1 MHRFYVD
8 GCSASDKSIRITGE
22 DVNHILNVLRLGVN
36 DEIVVSDGSS
46 RDFECRIAEINTQ
59 GEGYI
64 VANIVDMHDN
74 NAELPADIYL
84 FQGVPKG
91 DKMETIIQ
99 KCVELGVYSVIPVM
113 MERTIVKL
121 DDKKKDKKIA
131 RYNLISESA
140 SKQSRRGILPKV
152 MDYMTMDEAISFA
165 ESQMDVILFPYEFAE
180 GMDASRKVINELVDD
195 IVSGNKEKK
204 SIGIFIGPEGG
215 FADSEARA
223 LEDIGAKT
231 ISLGHRILRTE
242 TAGMTV
248 MSILSFLLDIDS

>member
-1 MHRFYVD
+1 M
-8 GCSASDKSIRITGE
+8 
-22 DVNHILNVLRLGVN
+22 N

-152 MDYMTMDEAISFA
+152 MDYMTMDEALSFA

-195 IVSGNKEKK
+195 IVADIKKGNGASGENEKK